1 MMNGCIYRTEHDV
14 CKKYTTD
21 KATSFC
27 VGRNCPDRKPSNS
40 DRIRSMTDEELA
52 NMWYSYVDCGS
63 CPMHRECNILPKD
76 CLRLALEWLQAESGE
91 A

>member
-1 MMNGCIYRTEHDV
+1 MMNGCIYRNEHDV

-27 VGRNCPDRKPSNS
+27 VGRNCLDRKPSNS
-40 DRIRSMTDEELA
+40 DRIRSMTDEEFADWLA
-52 NMWYSYVDCGS
+52 TITNPNTAAAYKGYCLSGS
-63 CPMHRECNILPKD
+63 TSMF
-76 CLRLALEWLQAESGE
+76 LEWLQAESGE

>member
-1 MMNGCIYRTEHDV
+1 MMNGCIYRTEFDV

-27 VGRNCPDRKPSNS
+27 VGRNCLDRKPSNS

-52 NMWYSYVDCGS
+52 EMLNHVQGDGYLVGIGQRRISVYGNW
-63 CPMHRECNILPKD
+63 I
-76 CLRLALEWLQAESGE
+76 EWLQAESGE